1 MNMEHYYVV
10 NGNEYGVDL
19 YTKKIFTNIEDA
31 TKHFEEVKYD
41 DFGCKLVYVNS
52 SGVEKDIEVFIND

>member
-1 MNMEHYYVV
+1 MEHYYVV

-19 YTKKIFTNIEDA
+19 GTKKNFTNIKDA
-31 TKHFEEVKYD
+31 KNHFEEVKYD

-52 SGVEKDIEVFIND
+52 SGVEKDIEIFIND